1 MADLDVVG
9 IGNALVDVLSR
20 ESDAFLTA
28 QGLTKGAMQLVDEG
42 RAAELYAAMGPAI
55 EVSGGSAANTIVGV
69 ASFGGRAH
77 YVGKVRDDQLGEVF
91 RHDLAAVGVGYSTAP
106 ATTGPST
113 GRCLIVVTPDAQ
125 RTLTTYLGAS
135 VHLGAADVDRSLI
148 ERAGILY
155 LEGYL
160 FDPPEAQRAFRTAA
174 DMAHAAGRKVALT
187 LSDPFCVDRH
197 RAAFRELVERHVDIL
212 FANEVEIRS
221 LYETADFDSRAAA
234 GAPALRGGRAHA
246 ERARLRGGVRGR
258 GPRDRRPSGRRRRRH
273 HRGRRPLRGRVHGG
287 IEPRPRPGHLR
298 AARLAGRRRGHLAC
312 RGAPAH
318 AAGRAGARAA
328 VSAMPEI
335 DAKYARLVELLRETG
350 GAIVAFSGG
359 VDSTLLA
366 RAAADALGERAVLV
380 TADSETYPEA
390 ELAEA
395 RTTRRAARAAPRDR
409 ADGGAGQSR
418 VRAQRRQPLL
428 LLQGRAVRAAGA
440 RGRAGGHPARWSTA
454 PTSTTWAITGPG

>member
-1 MADLDVVG
+1 VADLDVVG

-20 ESDAFLTA
+20 ESEAFLMA

-135 VHLGAADVDRSLI
+135 VHLGSADVDRSLI

-187 LSDPFCVDRH
+187 LSDGFCVDRH

-221 LYETADFDSRAAA
+221 LYKTADFDSALQQVRRHCAVAALTRSELGSVVVSEDEIHVIDAHPVADVVDTTGAGDLYAAGFMVGLSRGLDLATCGRLGSLAAA
-234 GAPALRGGRAHA
+234 EVISH
-246 ERARLRGGVRGR
+246 V
-258 GPRDRRPSGRRRRRH
+258 
-273 HRGRRPLRGRVHGG
+273 
-287 IEPRPRPGHLR
+287 
-298 AARLAGRRRGHLAC
+298 
-312 RGAPAH
+312 
-318 AAGRAGARAA
+318 GAR
-328 VSAMPEI
+328 PQTP
-335 DAKYARLVELLRETG
+335 LVEL
-350 GAIVAFSGG
+350 
-359 VDSTLLA
+359 
-366 RAAADALGERAVLV
+366 
-380 TADSETYPEA
+380 
-390 ELAEA
+390 
-395 RTTRRAARAAPRDR
+395 
-409 ADGGAGQSR
+409 
-418 VRAQRRQPLL
+418 
-428 LLQGRAVRAAGA
+428 A
-440 RGRAGGHPARWSTA
+440 RGLS
-454 PTSTTWAITGPG
+454 